1 MTKKYM
7 TKYQLEHLK
16 KRVDTE
22 IRPLIDEAKL
32 LRKSVVADMTAS
44 AEKKLGKKIKADLVI
59 NELEKALENLA
70 SVQRKATTFF
80 SKGATTKD
88 LKENLSYKFTDKS
101 DRTILSSGY
110 NTKGIMPNDCREQL
124 REWAEK
130 LAIKEAEKTPE
141 GQQVKKLELYRDS
154 AVNSIFETGLPDDL
168 PKTLEAIF
176 KPLNIKWNKAE
187 ALQLENRNNLN

>member
-1 MTKKYM
+1 M

-16 KRVDTE
+16 SRVKNE
-22 IRPLIDEAKL
+22 IKPLIEEAEL

-44 AEKKLGKKIKADLVI
+44 AEKKLGKKIKADVVI
-59 NELEKALENLA
+59 KELEEALQVLA
-70 SVQRKATTFF
+70 SAQRKATTFF

-88 LKENLSYKFTDKS
+88 LKENLDNKFTNKS
-101 DRTILSSGY
+101 DRTILSGGFNS
-110 NTKGIMPNDCREQL
+110 KGIMPEDCREQL

-130 LAIKEAEKTPE
+130 LATKEAEKTPE

-154 AVNSIFETGLPDDL
+154 AINTIFETGLPEDL

-176 KPLNIKWNKAE
+176 KPLNINWDKAS
-187 ALQLENRNNLN
+187 ALQLEDRSNLN